1 MLELDG
7 FPAGSDITILN
18 VYYQQ
23 YDYQNKKDDYA
34 TIIFKDNTTG
44 RKHVRVLYSPTY
56 TYYIAKPE
64 IQIDHNMQFIDKNLV
79 DPVTCKFR
87 DILYS
92 IAENTGNLD
101 LFKDNIRTGNSKLNR
116 MFYMHPRVF
125 GADMDILNYIRMEFA
140 STYTNTPCNISI
152 AFFDIE
158 TDIINALD
166 LNNIELGSCPV
177 NAISL
182 YHKDTNTVY
191 SFILRNPKNPQIA
204 ELEKN
209 MNKDFNHY
217 RQEVLDF
224 ITQNINHD
232 TNDDKMKKYGLSNIN
247 LSVGFFDSE
256 EEEIVTFFHVLKNL
270 NPDFAVA
277 YNIAFD
283 LPYLIKRLEYLN
295 LEPVKVIGNQEFPV
309 HFCYYYIDEQHK
321 NEPQEKKDFY
331 AISSYITYLDQMVI
345 YASRRKGQAALQS
358 NSLDS
363 VGGRECN
370 VRKLDYHDITGQFAK
385 FPYLAFETF
394 WLYNINDTIV
404 QACIEAQTED
414 IVYMFNNAIEMNT
427 AYQKIFRQT
436 VYLYNKCY
444 EFYRDHEGVII
455 GNNINKFGQKPTDKF
470 PGAFV
475 ARPEKMTDKNKIK
488 ANGIYIWKYAN
499 ANDFDYK
506 RLYPSLIQEFNM
518 APNTQIGKIFID
530 DAPYKDPDELRLDA
544 GSSFC
549 ENLTSYNF
557 IKFCHRWLNLQDI
570 EGLMKDI
577 NEYFTNYR
585 TPLYKLG
592 NGEGGLP
599 YDRESRV
606 VAYVLDKNAPIGV
619 EREIPD
625 WLMNEVNRIRRDMV
639 E

>member
-1 MLELDG
+1 MLLLDG
-7 FPAGSDITILN
+7 FPEGSDITVLN

-23 YDYQNKKDDYA
+23 YDYQTKKEDYA
-34 TIIFKDNTTG
+34 TIVFKDNVTKQ
-44 RKHVRVLYSPTY
+44 KHVRVIKSPKY

-64 IQIDHNMQFIDKNLV
+64 IQVEHNMQFIDKNLV
-79 DPVTCKFR
+79 DPVVCNYR
-87 DILYS
+87 DILFS
-92 IAENTGNLD
+92 IAQNTGNLD
-101 LFKDNIRTGNSKLNR
+101 LYMDNVKSGNAKVNR

-140 STYTNTPCNISI
+140 DTYKNTPCPVSI

-158 TDIINALD
+158 TDIINAID
-166 LNNIELGSCPV
+166 FDAIEPGSCPV

-182 YHKDTNTVY
+182 YHKDSNTVY
-191 SFILRNPKNPQIA
+191 SFLLRNPNNPQIQ
-204 ELEKN
+204 ELETN
-209 MNKDFNHY
+209 MKKDFDSY
-217 RQEVLDF
+217 RKKVLDF

-232 TNDDKMKKYGLSNIN
+232 TNEDKMKKYGLSD
-247 LSVGFFDSE
+247 LKLV
-256 EEEIVTFFHVLKNL
+256 VTFFDTEENELITFFKVLKQL

-283 LPYLIKRLEYLN
+283 LPYLIERLRN
-295 LEPVKVIGNQEFPV
+295 LGLDPVQVIGNEDFPV
-309 HFCYYYIDEQHK
+309 HFCYYYIDEANK

-331 AISSYITYLDQMVI
+331 AISSYTTYLDQMVI

-358 NSLDS
+358 VSLDS
-363 VGGRECN
+363 VGGKECN

-385 FPYLAFETF
+385 FAYLAYETF

-455 GNNINKFGQKPTDKF
+455 GNNINKFGKKPEDKF

-475 ARPEKMTDKNKIK
+475 ARPEKMTNKNKTK

-499 ANDFDYK
+499 ANDYDYK

-518 APNTQIGKIFID
+518 APNTQIGKIFIND
-530 DAPYKDPDELRLDA
+530 PPYKDPDELRLDS

-549 ENLTSYNF
+549 ENLCSYNF
-557 IKFCHRWLNLQDI
+557 IEFCHRWLNLGDI
-570 EGLMKDI
+570 EDLAKDI
-577 NEYFTNYR
+577 DEYFHKYR
-585 TPLYKLG
+585 TPMYKLG
-592 NGEGGLP
+592 NGYGALP
-599 YDRESRV
+599 YDRESRIV
-606 VAYVLDKNAPIGV
+606 VGILDKDTPVGV
-619 EREIPD
+619 ERPIPD
-625 WLMNEVNRIRRDMV
+625 WVMDEVNKIRSNIV
-639 E
+639 